1 MIEIT
6 EDTLWFFHNHKDP
19 SPIKWYVQVAATHE
33 YDPEVAILREKY
45 GTLTIMEQG
54 YDLNKRYGWFSV
66 FAVPLHA
73 YLCIY
78 PQQSDN
84 ATIAQRKIIPRLSRR
99 YREMVEGEN

>member
-6 EDTLWFFHNHKDP
+6 EDNLWFHHNHKDP

-33 YDPEVAILREKY
+33 YDPEVAVLREKY

-54 YDLNKRYGWFSV
+54 YDESNRYGCFSV

-73 YLCIY
+73 YLCVY
-78 PQQSDN
+78 PQQTTN
-84 ATIAQRKIIPRLSRR
+84 ATIAQRKVIPRLSRK
-99 YREMVEGEN
+99 YREMVE